1 MRISDWSSDVCS
13 SDLSL
18 SDADAT
24 VQSMPDASPAKWH
37 LAHTSWFFETMVLLP
52 HLSGYRVFDERYN
65 YLFNS
70 YYESVGERQ
79 PRPRR
84 GMLTRPT
91 LETVRSYRAHVDAPV
106 ADLIGIAVDARVR
119 ALIELDR
126 ASVVQGQRGV

>member
-1 MRISDWSSDVCS
+1 
-13 SDLSL
+13 
-18 SDADAT
+18 
-24 VQSMPDASPAKWH
+24 
-37 LAHTSWFFETMVLLP
+37 MVLLP

-91 LETVRSYRAHVDAPV
+91 LETVRSYRAHVAAHV
-106 ADLIGIAVDARVR
+106 ADFLGIAVDARVR
-119 ALIELDR
+119 ELIELGCNHDQQNQELFLTDILQLY
-126 ASVVQGQRGV
+126 AQKPLQPH

>member
-1 MRISDWSSDVCS
+1 MIRRHPKSTRTDPLFPYTTLFRS
-13 SDLSL
+13 
-18 SDADAT
+18 
-24 VQSMPDASPAKWH
+24 
-37 LAHTSWFFETMVLLP
+37 

-91 LETVRSYRAHVDAPV
+91 LETVRSYRAHVDAHV
-106 ADLIGIAVDARVR
+106 ADLLGIDVDARVR
-119 ALIELDR
+119 ELIEQIGR
-126 ASVVQGQRGV
+126 AQV